1 MYHEM
6 SQLIFVEDLRLRR
19 NASMV
24 EYYVCYTFMF
34 LKDHLNPQDEHI
46 KKQKK
51 KPQLHF

>member
-51 KPQLHF
+51 KPQIHF